1 MATGLAI
8 QRSRA
13 EQRLRNVSTAMDRA
27 SGYTLGNINATP
39 AAVTLRRGRDHS
51 IGSSSTLG
59 RTPSLREASLT
70 RGGGGGGAR
79 DRYEYC

>member
-39 AAVTLRRGRDHS
+39 AAVTLR
-51 IGSSSTLG
+51 
-59 RTPSLREASLT
+59 
-70 RGGGGGGAR
+70 
-79 DRYEYC
+79 